1 MLLGL
6 ATKLINPR
14 FLVLVAL
21 LYGESSLAQSW
32 YLVELLMFRQ
42 DFPNLIAQGTTE
54 ETWPDEVQLSLQE
67 PLLAM
72 FESESLVTPALR
84 KFAINDR
91 NMNGD
96 AYAFRVTEGYQLLWH
111 QAWQQPLVDEPD
123 APWIH
128 ITGGEEVDGHF
139 ELEGS
144 IRVHLSRF
152 LHVTAD
158 LWLTDFYQPAETSSG
173 EEVFFIS
180 QLPEMPDLYSACQHF
195 RYQQPPPEGELGE
208 NEDIL
213 AIPPEFEAWWQPPFG
228 CEPAR
233 SDLTEGKPMYA
244 PLSPI
249 APPEMQQISY
259 MTEFEEEPFV
269 IEVPMPRVSVTKPEE
284 LYLPIPEITVITE
297 DRAVRQITKID
308 MDRRMRSEE
317 FHFVDHP
324 KFGMLVRILEV
335 EEPIVE
341 PEVESEA
348 ESEELAEEILN

>member
-1 MLLGL
+1 MQLGL
-6 ATKLINPR
+6 AAKLMKPELL
-14 FLVLVAL
+14 FLAAL
-21 LYGESSLAQSW
+21 LCSESSLAQSW
-32 YLVELLMFRQ
+32 YQVELLFFRQ
-42 DFPNLIAQGTTE
+42 DFPELIAQGTTE
-54 ETWPDEVQLSLQE
+54 EAWPDEVQLSLQE

-84 KFAINDR
+84 KLAINDR
-91 NMNGD
+91 NMNTD
-96 AYAFRVTEGYQLLWH
+96 AYAFRVTDGYQLLWH

-144 IRVHLSRF
+144 LKLHLSRF

-158 LWLTDFYQPAETSSG
+158 LWLTDFYQPAEVELGEAG
-173 EEVFFIS
+173 EEDVFFLS
-180 QLPEMPDLYSACQHF
+180 QLPEMPNLYSACEHF
-195 RYQQPPPEGELGE
+195 RYRQPAPPEALDE

-213 AIPPEFEAWWQPPFG
+213 AIPPEFEPWWQPPFG

-233 SDLTEGKPMYA
+233 SDMIEGKPLYA
-244 PLSPI
+244 PMSPI
-249 APPEMQQISY
+249 APPEIQQTSY
-259 MTEFEEEPFV
+259 MTEFEEEPFI
-269 IEVPMPRVSVTKPEE
+269 IEVSMPRVSVAQMEE

-297 DRAVRQITKID
+297 NRAVRQITKIN
-308 MDRRMRSEE
+308 MNRRMRSQE

-324 KFGMLVRILEV
+324 KLGMLVRILKV

-341 PEVESEA
+341 VEVEPEP
-348 ESEELAEEILN
+348 